1 MINKMRLVT
10 VFGAL
15 TVLILL
21 QQSSECGGQSREI
34 KGAYLSVEMR
44 NGYRLSGNISEVT
57 NDTIVVRNAA
67 TNRMDIVEI
76 KDIKRVDGYYLSKG
90 QKVAI
95 GIGVGIVAFI
105 VFVHAIG
112 GTS

>member
-1 MINKMRLVT
+1 
-10 VFGAL
+10 
-15 TVLILL
+15 
-21 QQSSECGGQSREI
+21 
-34 KGAYLSVEMR
+34 
-44 NGYRLSGNISEVT
+44 
-57 NDTIVVRNAA
+57 
-67 TNRMDIVEI
+67 VEI

-105 VFVHAIG
+105 VFIHAIG